1 MIITREMMKNF
12 VGNYDEAVDMLLS
25 VVNKG
30 TDQDDIIESI
40 EYHFIDNGLMSEQEF
55 RKETNG

>member
-1 MIITREMMKNF
+1 MMKDF
-12 VGNYDEAVDMLLS
+12 VGNYDEAINMLLS